1 MEKAFEKQIKSV
13 EGQGKTQVEDLKDL
27 KPEEQTK
34 SVEGIFPKGYKNV
47 EIKNEINKIKE
58 YEKKVN
64 KNNMINY
71 WSKELFDFKTFK
83 TIRYFAENLY
93 SGKITINKDN
103 KEQADLIENI
113 LNFNNKARPKNKD
126 DKKNN
131 NNKRN
136 VLNTVIQQK
145 MFMRVEN

>member
-1 MEKAFEKQIKSV
+1 MEKAFEKQIKTV
-13 EGQGKTQVEDLKDL
+13 EGQGKTQVEALKDF

-34 SVEGIFPKGYKNV
+34 SVEGIFRKGYKNV

-126 DKKNN
+126 DKK
-131 NNKRN
+131 K
-136 VLNTVIQQK
+136 
-145 MFMRVEN
+145 

>member
-1 MEKAFEKQIKSV
+1 
-13 EGQGKTQVEDLKDL
+13 
-27 KPEEQTK
+27 
-34 SVEGIFPKGYKNV
+34 
-47 EIKNEINKIKE
+47 
-58 YEKKVN
+58 
-64 KNNMINY
+64 MINY